1 MKILNALKNRMV
13 KYTDDAVKLCIPG
26 LDNQLKMYIH
36 SGTDIHI
43 SQNIKERG
51 IWEPNETHFI
61 SQLLLPGQ
69 TFIDVGANIGYFSL
83 LASKLLGPTGRVFAF
98 EPDSS
103 NFHLLSQN
111 CKLNHCDNVE
121 LTEAALSDENSEGT
135 LYLNEE
141 NKGDHTIYPV
151 GPGRNRREIQLCHG
165 SDYIEEK
172 GGAVHFIKVDTQG
185 SEYHVIKGLE
195 RIIKTNMPGLLMLV
209 ELSPNSI
216 KRAGATAKGLLDL
229 LHSFDGHYYIL
240 DAQPG
245 YLFSI
250 SHEHLANWVAL
261 TEMNED
267 SIGFINLVVAG
278 HPLDGIDGIHLS
290 DEPDRYENGLEQLL
304 IGSISP
310 WNGRQCNGR
319 AMNELLYFASGWS
332 FPEEWGIWSSG
343 CQSRILFTL
352 DSASCPIGKSLTLHI
367 TGRYFG
373 DEEETGVYL
382 NQHHLGDHNLINCQ
396 LTIDSELL
404 LDKQVTL
411 KLVHK
416 NPVKPIEISESSD
429 ERELKFGLES
439 MAWST
444 N

>member
-1 MKILNALKNRMV
+1 ML

-26 LDNQLKMYIH
+26 LENQLKMYIH

-83 LASKLLGPTGRVFAF
+83 IASKLLGPDGRVFAF

-103 NFHLLSQN
+103 NFHLLSRN
-111 CKLNHCDNVE
+111 CKINHCDNVE
-121 LTEAALSDENSEGT
+121 LTEAALSDNNSEGT

-141 NKGDHTIYPV
+141 NKGDHTIYPAD
-151 GPGRNRREIQLCHG
+151 PGRIKREIQLRHG
-165 SDYIEEK
+165 SDYIETK

-185 SEYHVIKGLE
+185 SEYHVVKGLE
-195 RIIKTNMPGLLMLV
+195 RIIKTNMPDLLMLI

-216 KRAGATAKGLLDL
+216 RRAGATAKGLLDL

-240 DAQPG
+240 DDQPG

-304 IGSISP
+304 IGSISS
-310 WNGRQCNGR
+310 WNGQQCNGR
-319 AMNELLYFASGWS
+319 AMNEFLYFASGWS

-343 CQSRILFTL
+343 RQSRILFTL
-352 DSASCPIGKSLTLHI
+352 DSAPCPIGKSLILHI
-367 TGRYFG
+367 AGRYFG

-382 NQHHLGDHNLINCQ
+382 NEHYLGDHKLVNCQ

-404 LDKQVTL
+404 RDERVTL